1 MEEEEEESISDFRDF
16 SHRSPTRRE
25 RETYVGETYASE
37 KPYIFDSERVELLR
51 TTRIHVENAQ
61 RTERG
66 LASKDVPLERGKP
79 IVTSSSVTCLQTRRK
94 ELDIRNRD
102 GRHDYSD
109 VLFAIG
115 SRETWKKGRG

>member
-1 MEEEEEESISDFRDF
+1 M
-16 SHRSPTRRE
+16 RRA
-25 RETYVGETYASE
+25 VA
-37 KPYIFDSERVELLR
+37 
-51 TTRIHVENAQ
+51 TRIHVENAQ
-61 RTERG
+61 RTERT
-66 LASKDVPLERGKP
+66 ASKDVPLERDKP

-115 SRETWKKGRG
+115 SSKTWKKGRG